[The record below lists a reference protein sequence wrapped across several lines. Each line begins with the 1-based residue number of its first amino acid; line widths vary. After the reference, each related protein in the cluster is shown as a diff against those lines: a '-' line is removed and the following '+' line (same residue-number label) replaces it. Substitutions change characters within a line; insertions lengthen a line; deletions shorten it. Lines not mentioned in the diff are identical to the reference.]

1 MRNLFLYKVPTITY
15 LSWDCKNS
23 RNDKWSQSWAHDRIG
38 HSGLL
43 YTGSAL
49 GMLLIASQS
58 ILKICHLPGCDTI
71 LLDAEL
77 FWRNVLPPFSR
88 STVPSY
94 TFSDF

>member
-1 MRNLFLYKVPTITY
+1 VSIVTY

-23 RNDKWSQSWAHDRIG
+23 RNDEWILPWVHDRRE

-49 GMLLIASQS
+49 GMLLLASQS

-71 LLDAEL
+71 LLDSEM

-88 STVPSY
+88 STVPSEV
-94 TFSDF
+94 FLDF